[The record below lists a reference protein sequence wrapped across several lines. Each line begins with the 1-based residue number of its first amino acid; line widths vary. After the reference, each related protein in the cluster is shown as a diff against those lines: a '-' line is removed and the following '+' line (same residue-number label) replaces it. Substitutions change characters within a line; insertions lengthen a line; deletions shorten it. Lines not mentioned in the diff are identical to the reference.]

1 MVFKKTGQ
9 SLSIDFFTVL
19 LVGLAGGLGS
29 VARVQLTKWSGA
41 LPFGV
46 ILTNTLAATLL
57 GWLLSLPSIPLET
70 FTALSMGLAGGLSTF
85 SAVSKSAFNFY
96 HRGRLTQALL
106 TLLTNLLIPLTALIV
121 VARFA

>member
-1 MVFKKTGQ
+1 M
-9 SLSIDFFTVL
+9 SIDFYTVF
-19 LVGLAGGLGS
+19 LVGLAGGFGS
-29 VARVQLTKWSGA
+29 VVRVQLSRWGGA

-46 ILTNTLAATLL
+46 ILTNTLSAALL
-57 GWLLSLPSIPLET
+57 GWLIGLPSLALET
-70 FTALSMGLAGGLSTF
+70 VTALAMGLAGGLSTF
-85 SAVSKSAFNFY
+85 SAVSRVAFTFY